1 MLALKPGKILRSSR
15 MSSSTNIDQLIVI
28 LGDQLSLDSPA
39 LKQMDP
45 KHDQVWMAE
54 VSDEATHVPCS
65 KIRLTLFL
73 SAMRHFADELTR
85 RKIPLSYHR
94 AEESSAATNL
104 KAVLCSDLR
113 HLKPAKVICVEP
125 GEWRVKE
132 ALHQACDE
140 AGIPLQWLEDDHFL
154 TSHSFFQDWAK
165 GRREWRLEYFYRAV
179 RKSRGILL
187 DAGEKPTGGKW
198 NYDAANRGSF
208 GSKGPQTVPQAACFP
223 PDAITQEVMGWVATN
238 FADHPGSIDSF
249 NWPVTR
255 EQALLALNEFINS
268 RLALFGT
275 YQDAM
280 WTHQPILYH
289 SCISA
294 AMNLKLLKPAEV
306 IDAVLEAYQAGQV
319 GIEATEGF
327 IRQIAGWREFVRHVY
342 WQSMPGYLESNHFDA
357 GEPLPQFYWNADT
370 PLSCLH
376 HCVSETLTNGYAHH
390 IQRLMVLG
398 LYSLMLGVKPK
409 EIHAWF
415 LGVYADAVEWVEAPN
430 VIGMSQFADGG
441 RMSSKP
447 YIATGKYIKRMSN
460 YCQSC
465 PRDPDQATGPKACPF
480 TTLYWD
486 FLIRHED
493 SLRGNQR
500 LAFQLKNLGRLNAE
514 RRQAV
519 TAEAARI
526 RQDPS
531 CQGNHPD
538 QGSLF

>member
-1 MLALKPGKILRSSR
+1 
-15 MSSSTNIDQLIVI
+15 
-28 LGDQLSLDSPA
+28 
-39 LKQMDP
+39 
-45 KHDQVWMAE
+45 
-54 VSDEATHVPCS
+54 
-65 KIRLTLFL
+65 
-73 SAMRHFADELTR
+73 
-85 RKIPLSYHR
+85 
-94 AEESSAATNL
+94 
-104 KAVLCSDLR
+104 
-113 HLKPAKVICVEP
+113 
-125 GEWRVKE
+125 
-132 ALHQACDE
+132 
-140 AGIPLQWLEDDHFL
+140 
-154 TSHSFFQDWAK
+154 
-165 GRREWRLEYFYRAV
+165 
-179 RKSRGILL
+179 
-187 DAGEKPTGGKW
+187 
-198 NYDAANRGSF
+198 
-208 GSKGPQTVPQAACFP
+208 
-223 PDAITQEVMGWVATN
+223 
-238 FADHPGSIDSF
+238 
-249 NWPVTR
+249 
-255 EQALLALNEFINS
+255 
-268 RLALFGT
+268 
-275 YQDAM
+275 
-280 WTHQPILYH
+280 
-289 SCISA
+289 
-294 AMNLKLLKPAEV
+294 
-306 IDAVLEAYQAGQV
+306 
-319 GIEATEGF
+319 
-327 IRQIAGWREFVRHVY
+327 
-342 WQSMPGYLESNHFDA
+342 MPGYLESNHFDA